1 VELEEVIKVLSPV
14 VVGAPVPVPVL
25 VAELVAE
32 LPPVEELGAPTPV
45 SKVTGK
51 FPGAT
56 SEPISSWYEPSA

>member
-1 VELEEVIKVLSPV
+1 MELEEVIKVLSPV

-32 LPPVEELGAPTPV
+32 LPVEELGAPTPV

-56 SEPISSWYEPSA
+56 TVPISSWYEPSA